1 MAQRC
6 KVLSGCFRKKLG
18 QGSKQAGAQHEEKQ
32 CGEAKSKNSALC
44 PWRCCSWSVLQTSV
58 QATQKCD
65 LHFLSRLQRQTC
77 THTQK
82 SQTLFQTT
90 LISNLRWDST
100 SSTAEASIRTCT
112 VSWRARGEQRTKLER
127 VTPTVFGWKL
137 EIKSNWKGWKD
148 AEIINK
154 KEDSL
159 RRAMEAFHLGIVRRW
174 QNDRACYEA
183 LSNAAQTPCATANEE
198 VISED
203 EHKPQDVLWSLLEEP

>member
-82 SQTLFQTT
+82 KSN
-90 LISNLRWDST
+90 LISNNTHKQLKVGFHLQHCWSINQNVHCFMKST
-100 SSTAEASIRTCT
+100 
-112 VSWRARGEQRTKLER
+112 
-127 VTPTVFGWKL
+127 
-137 EIKSNWKGWKD
+137 
-148 AEIINK
+148 
-154 KEDSL
+154 
-159 RRAMEAFHLGIVRRW
+159 RRAENKAGKGNTNCVWLETGNQIQLKGLKGCRDYQQERR
-174 QNDRACYEA
+174 Q
-183 LSNAAQTPCATANEE
+183 S
-198 VISED
+198 
-203 EHKPQDVLWSLLEEP
+203 